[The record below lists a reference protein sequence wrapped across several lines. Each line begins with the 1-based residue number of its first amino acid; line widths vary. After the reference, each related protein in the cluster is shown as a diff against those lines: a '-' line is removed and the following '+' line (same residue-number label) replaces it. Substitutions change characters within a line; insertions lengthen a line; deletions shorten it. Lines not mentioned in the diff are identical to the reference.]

1 MWLRADPLKAP
12 GASNPPLPLGS
23 TFSPIVWCLEQT
35 KRSGERNFFPLAF
48 SPVDLSHHLLP
59 SNEEAHSLGASY
71 THQDGN
77 LKLHPLRALWM
88 SGSILFLALKKEVCF
103 FYMSSQLHPAADHID
118 TTFLLRDTCQLPE
131 GRDLHLSYSQL
142 RFLNLEQFQ
151 IQSGSSAHTWRNG
164 CCNQLPPLWVA
175 SGVGSGFEPFQVIS
189 FQLQWAWWWS
199 NNMAAYGEI
208 QCF

>member
-1 MWLRADPLKAP
+1 MPGKNKAFWRKK
-12 GASNPPLPLGS
+12 L
-23 TFSPIVWCLEQT
+23 
-35 KRSGERNFFPLAF
+35 FPLAF

-77 LKLHPLRALWM
+77 LKLHPLRSLWK
-88 SGSILFLALKKEVCF
+88 SGSILFLVLKKEVCF
-103 FYMSSQLHPAADHID
+103 FYVSSQLHPAADHID

-151 IQSGSSAHTWRNG
+151 IQSGSSAHTCWRNG
-164 CCNQLPPLWVA
+164 CFNQLLPLRVA

-189 FQLQWAWWWS
+189 FQLQWAWRWS